1 LENLNERDQLGDL
14 DEARRIILKLITIR
28 KEVRE

>member
-14 DEARRIILKLITIR
+14 DEAGRIILKLITIR